1 MSDAKASLDALRI
14 DRARPPARR
23 GFGLLIGVIVI
34 IALLGAGGAA
44 AYVWWP
50 AAGVPVQ
57 SVTAEANAAAAS
69 GAGLDAT
76 GYVVA
81 RRQATISAKI
91 AGKLVEANLE
101 EGEHVAAGQIV
112 ARLDDSNYKSAL
124 DVAVAN
130 EKMAET
136 MLADSEPTYHRYQQ
150 LRAQNAVSED
160 SVQTQKTLFDT
171 SRMSLSVA
179 KAAVMQ
185 AQTNENDTVVR
196 APFDGIVTAKVA
208 QAGEFVAPAAGGG
221 GGGALT
227 GIATIVD
234 MNSLE
239 VQVDVSENYIERVH
253 AGGQATIVLD
263 AYPEWEIPAN
273 VIAVIPTADQTK
285 GTVKVRVAIKAKDAR
300 ILPQMGARV
309 TFLTDAQAPSA
320 PASRGVTVPLTA
332 VRAQGRTGSVFV
344 IGEDNIVRMRPVT
357 LGLKTAQTVTVLSG
371 VAPGDRLAVGDFAK
385 LHDGVKVAI
394 QQ

>member
-1 MSDAKASLDALRI
+1 MTDGTSKLDALRI
-14 DRARPPARR
+14 DRAAPPPRR
-23 GFGLLIGVIVI
+23 GFGLVLGVAVV
-34 IALLGAGGAA
+34 LLLLAAGGAA

-50 AAGVPVQ
+50 AAGIPVQ
-57 SVTAEANAAAAS
+57 AVTAEADAAGGG

-101 EGEHVAAGQIV
+101 EGEHVAQGQIV

-124 DVAVAN
+124 NVALAS
-130 EKMAET
+130 EKQAET
-136 MLADSEPTYHRYQQ
+136 MLADAEPTYLRYQK
-150 LRAQNAVSED
+150 LRAQNAISED
-160 SVQTQKTLFDT
+160 TVQTQKTLYD
-171 SRMSLSVA
+171 SARMSLIVA
-179 KAAVMQ
+179 KAAVVQ

-196 APFDGIVTAKVA
+196 APFTGIVTAKVA
-208 QAGEFVAPAAGGG
+208 QAGEFVAPSAGGG

-239 VQVDVSENYIERVH
+239 VEVDVSENYIERVH

-263 AYPEWEIPAN
+263 AYPDWEIPAN

-285 GTVKVRVAIKAKDAR
+285 GTVKVRIGIKSRDAR

-309 TFLTDAQAPSA
+309 TFLTAPQPQNAPVSHGVSVPPQA
-320 PASRGVTVPLTA
+320 V
-332 VRAQGRTGSVFV
+332 QQNGRSGTVFV
-344 IGEDNIVRMRPVT
+344 IKDDDTVEMRSVQI
-357 LGLKTAQTVTVLSG
+357 GVASSRAVMIRSG
-371 VAPGDRLAVGDFAK
+371 VAAGERLATGDLAK
-385 LHDGVKVAI
+385 LQNGAKVKI
-394 QQ
+394 QE